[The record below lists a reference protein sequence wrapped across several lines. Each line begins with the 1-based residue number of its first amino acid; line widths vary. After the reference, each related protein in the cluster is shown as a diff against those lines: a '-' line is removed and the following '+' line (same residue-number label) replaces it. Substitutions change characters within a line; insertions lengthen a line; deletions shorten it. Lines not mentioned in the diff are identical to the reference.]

1 VATAERALERARVQR
16 ASGAEVVRAELAKT
30 DRLREQAEGLIEKAA
45 H

>member
-1 VATAERALERARVQR
+1 
-16 ASGAEVVRAELAKT
+16 VVRAELAKT